1 MDTLNFLRVEIDA
14 QMKKARSILHLPSSD
29 SSVGVGEGVTA
40 TGSLNKMRSLYA
52 FLKPISDQLFSL
64 YEFILV
70 TTGKMRYG
78 DLFGGVT
85 LVYPTTF
92 DVSTPS
98 DYLAVIGEGIAA
110 GVPPSVTF
118 SNVYNYIK
126 AIHYTDEETSAVYD
140 LIINADELL
149 LMSSA
154 DIAARVAN
162 GTVEKWQDVLHFSA
176 PQLVMELIRNYIPTE
191 EAPRFTDLPQQEQ
204 VVALR
209 NIAASKVREQLD
221 PIQSAQRDL
230 LNGIA

>member
-1 MDTLNFLRVEIDA
+1 
-14 QMKKARSILHLPSSD
+14 MKKARAILHLPTSD
-29 SSVGVGEGVTA
+29 ATGTIGEAATA

-78 DLFGGVT
+78 DLFGGVS

-98 DYLAVIGEGIAA
+98 DYLAVIGEGIQA

-126 AIHYTDEETSAVYD
+126 AIHYRKKN
-140 LIINADELL
+140 L
-149 LMSSA
+149 
-154 DIAARVAN
+154 
-162 GTVEKWQDVLHFSA
+162 
-176 PQLVMELIRNYIPTE
+176 
-191 EAPRFTDLPQQEQ
+191 
-204 VVALR
+204 
-209 NIAASKVREQLD
+209 
-221 PIQSAQRDL
+221 
-230 LNGIA
+230 

>member
-92 DVSTPS
+92 DISTPS
-98 DYLAVIGEGIAA
+98 DYLAVIGEGITA

-126 AIHYTDEETSAVYD
+126 AIHYTDEETSAIYD
-140 LIINADELL
+140 LIIH
-149 LMSSA
+149 
-154 DIAARVAN
+154 IAASVAN

-191 EAPRFTDLPQQEQ
+191 DAPKFTDLPLQEQ

-209 NIAASKVREQLD
+209 NIAAEKVRVQLD
-221 PIQSAQRDL
+221 PIQQAQRDL
-230 LNGIA
+230 LNGIAWRTD